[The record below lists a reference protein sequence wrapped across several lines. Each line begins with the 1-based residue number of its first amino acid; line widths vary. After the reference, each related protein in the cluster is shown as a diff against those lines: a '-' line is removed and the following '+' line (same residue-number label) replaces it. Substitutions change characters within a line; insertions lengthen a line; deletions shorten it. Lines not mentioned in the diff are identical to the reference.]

1 MQHYDDKSGMYNN
14 IAVWKYIM
22 PLPWNNSDA
31 APILAALNTN
41 NPLDYH
47 IGTQSYQYIYL

>member
-1 MQHYDDKSGMYNN
+1 MQHYDDKPGMYSN
-14 IAVWKYIM
+14 IAIM